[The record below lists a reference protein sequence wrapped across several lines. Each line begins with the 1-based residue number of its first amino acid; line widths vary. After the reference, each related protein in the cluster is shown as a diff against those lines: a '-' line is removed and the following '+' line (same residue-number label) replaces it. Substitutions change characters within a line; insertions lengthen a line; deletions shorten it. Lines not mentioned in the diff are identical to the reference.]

1 MIHIVFDNGCL
12 RDKPE
17 ESQRVMESLMMPMM
31 GKSSYSDMADR
42 LRIVQ
47 AHDKVFQRI
56 AMV

>member
-1 MIHIVFDNGCL
+1 MFDNGHL

-31 GKSSYSDMADR
+31 NNSPYSDAKER

-47 AHDKVFQRI
+47 AHDTVFQRI
-56 AMV
+56 AVV